1 MKIVFIGIVEF
12 SRKSLEKLIVLGA
25 DIAGVIT
32 KEKSGFNA
40 DFSDL
45 TDVCNRNGIPCRYV
59 TDINLQENI
68 EWVRDLKADIVFG
81 FGFSQ
86 IFKNGIMTAAPM
98 GVIGFHPAKLP
109 KNRGRHPIIWPLIL
123 GLEKTAS
130 TFFFMNEGADSGD
143 ILSQVDI
150 DITYEDDA
158 RTLYD
163 KVTETALKQIEEFL
177 PKLQDKTYTRIPQDH
192 SKTNSWRK
200 RHKNDGRIDFR
211 MGSRAVYNLVR
222 GLTKPYV
229 GAHVFYKS
237 KEIKVWQVKEVGVK
251 LPNIEYGKVLD
262 VKNNE
267 ILVKCYDN
275 AVLLVK
281 HDFEE
286 PPEHGEYFS

>member
-1 MKIVFIGIVEF
+1 MRIVYIGTVEF
-12 SRKSLEKLIVLGA
+12 SRKTLEKLINLKANVVGVL
-25 DIAGVIT
+25 T
-32 KEKSGFNA
+32 KEKSSFNS
-40 DFSDL
+40 DFVDLSDI
-45 TDVCNRNGIPCRYV
+45 CRQNNIPYKHV
-59 TDINLQENI
+59 KDINSLENVNWI
-68 EWVRDLKADIVFG
+68 KKLKPEITFC

-86 IFKNGIMTAAPM
+86 LLKKEILEIPTM
-98 GVIGFHPAKLP
+98 GVLGFHPAQLP

-130 TFFFMNEGADSGD
+130 TFFFMDERADSGD
-143 ILSQVDI
+143 VLSQI
-150 DITYEDDA
+150 EIGITYEDDA

-177 PKLQDKTYTRIPQDH
+177 PKLQDNNYTRISQDH
-192 SKTNSWRK
+192 SKANSWRK
-200 RHKNDGRIDFR
+200 RHKRDGKIDFR

-237 KEIKVWQVKEVGVK
+237 KEVKVWQVKEVGVK

-281 HDFEE
+281 HEFEE
-286 PPEHGEYFS
+286 PPEPREYFS